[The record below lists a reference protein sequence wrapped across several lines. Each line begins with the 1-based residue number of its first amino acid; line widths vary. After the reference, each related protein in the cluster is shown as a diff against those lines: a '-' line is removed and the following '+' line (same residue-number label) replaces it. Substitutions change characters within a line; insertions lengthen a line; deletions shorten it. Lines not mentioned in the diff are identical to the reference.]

1 MAKRNDVPPLNE
13 TKPGLGGCGILLVIV
28 SFVLSIWFTVA
39 GMIGLFIGACMC
51 LFAAIKKLGEKK
63 DSGVASET
71 DSQRKDASVS
81 SLSLEALARQSLKKA
96 NSVEKQDDDVA
107 QIVERLYSAKS
118 KNSEHYA
125 MVYRD
130 WEGNETQRE
139 IDFHNFLFENDKL
152 YIMAWCHLRNEI
164 RQFAV
169 SRIVRLFDANGAE
182 ISQPEQYFERMYQES
197 DSFKVAKFFE
207 SHFDELMLLVFLAK
221 ADGRMM
227 KNERAVIAEYIR
239 CTLGGVDE
247 QFLDNEIKTWQCE
260 FEQFGK
266 SLKSF
271 AAKPQDEKAALA
283 SFAEKMYGFKKSPDA
298 METAALQKIKGA
310 V

>member
-1 MAKRNDVPPLNE
+1 MAERNDVPPLSE
-13 TKPGLGGCGILLVIV
+13 TKLGLGGCGILLIAV
-28 SFVLSIWFTVA
+28 SCVLSIWFTVV
-39 GMIGLFIGACMC
+39 GLIGVFVGACIC
-51 LFAAIKKLGEKK
+51 LFAAIKKLGQKK
-63 DSGVASET
+63 DSGVAFET
-71 DSQRKDASVS
+71 DSHTADMAVSALPPEDLAMQAIEKRKI
-81 SLSLEALARQSLKKA
+81 A
-96 NSVEKQDDDVA
+96 NPVDV
-107 QIVERLYSAKS
+107 RRYM
-118 KNSEHYA
+118 
-125 MVYRD
+125 MVYHD

-139 IDFHNFLFENDKL
+139 IDFHNFLFENGKL

-169 SRIVRLFDANGAE
+169 SRIARLFDVNGAE

-197 DSFKVAKFFE
+197 DNFKVAKFFE

-239 CTLGGVDE
+239 CTLGSVDE
-247 QFLDNEIKTWQCE
+247 QFLDNEIKTWKCE

-271 AAKPQDEKAALA
+271 AAMSHDEKATLA
-283 SFAEKMYGFKKSPDA
+283 RFAEKMYGFKKSPDA